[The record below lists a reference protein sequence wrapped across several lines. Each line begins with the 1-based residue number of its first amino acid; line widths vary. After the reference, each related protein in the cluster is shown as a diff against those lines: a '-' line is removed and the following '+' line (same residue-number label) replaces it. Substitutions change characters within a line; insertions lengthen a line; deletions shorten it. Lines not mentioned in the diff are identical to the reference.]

1 MSDLL
6 VFATIGLLAG
16 AAARLWYPGREP
28 MQVLGTMLVGTLG
41 AVPAGMISWAMWPA
55 VDGQL
60 YPAALLMSFVGAV
73 AVLAVWAGVAYGRR
87 ITVPGNRAR

>member
-6 VFATIGLLAG
+6 VFAMIGLLTG

-28 MQVLGTMLVGTLG
+28 MQVFGTMLVGMAG
-41 AVPAGMISWAMWPA
+41 AVLAGLFSWAVWPA

-60 YPAALLMSFVGAV
+60 EPAALLTSFIGAV
-73 AVLAVWAGVAYGRR
+73 VVLVGWACVAYGRR
-87 ITVPGNRAR
+87 VSGPK